1 MTTGWDDPSFEKVD
15 VRTFA
20 QTNLVRD
27 VLVLVARRGYHHV
40 ECVVGHDFGCIPAA
54 LAGLMRPDVFRKVI
68 VLR

>member
-27 VLVLVARRGYHHV
+27 VLVLVARL
-40 ECVVGHDFGCIPAA
+40 DIITSNA
-54 LAGLMRPDVFRKVI
+54 L
-68 VLR
+68 